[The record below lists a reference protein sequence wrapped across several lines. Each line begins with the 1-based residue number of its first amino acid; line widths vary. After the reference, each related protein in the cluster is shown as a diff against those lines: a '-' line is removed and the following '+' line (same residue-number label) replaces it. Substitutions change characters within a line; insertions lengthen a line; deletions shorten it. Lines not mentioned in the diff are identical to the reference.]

1 MKAGVPDSFR
11 ALSPSRLRAL
21 MTVTEAGTFAAAGR
35 RLGISHAAVSQQIRE
50 MEAEHGISLFDRVAG
65 TLRPTPI
72 CNELAEIGHRIMAA
86 EQEAARVL
94 DRRDAQGKPRLRIG
108 LGNSMPGIAIAGLL
122 LARRPE
128 LSVQVESG
136 SHQAILGAVL
146 RRDVEVAVLPDV
158 PPDPRFR
165 RTPVLTQEV
174 VAIVAVNGPWAGRGT
189 VTLAELATA
198 PLVFRSRGSSTQ
210 RAVDRAFRASG
221 LAPAPVL
228 TADTRDA
235 VYEAVAT
242 GIGVGFMWRQGTLR
256 TDTVRRLAIQD
267 LGATSDEVVFSL
279 ADERNE
285 MVDQFFAAAADYARS
300 EAAALAMAH
309 RAVRP

>member
-35 RLGISHAAVSQQIRE
+35 RLGISHVAVSQQIRE

-72 CNELAEIGHRIMAA
+72 CNELTEIGHRIMAA

-122 LARRPE
+122 LARRPD

-174 VAIVAVNGPWAGRGT
+174 VAIVAVDGPWDGRGT
-189 VTLAELATA
+189 VTLVELAAA
-198 PLVFRSRGSSTQ
+198 PLVFRTRGSSTQ
-210 RAVDRAFRASG
+210 RAVDRAFRAAG

-267 LGATSDEVVFSL
+267 LSATSDEVVFSL

-285 MVDQFFAAAADYARS
+285 MVDLFFAAAADYARA
-300 EAAALAMAH
+300 EAAPR
-309 RAVRP
+309 RAARRT

>member
-1 MKAGVPDSFR
+1 MKARIPDSFR
-11 ALSPSRLRAL
+11 AISPSRLRAL
-21 MTVTEAGTFAAAGR
+21 LTVTEAGTFAAAGR
-35 RLGISHAAVSQQIRE
+35 RLGISHVAISQQIRE

-122 LARRPE
+122 LARRPT

-174 VAIVAVNGPWAGRGT
+174 VAIVAVDGPWAGRRT
-189 VTLAELATA
+189 VTLAELAAA
-198 PLVFRSRGSSTQ
+198 PLVFRTRGSSTQ
-210 RAVDRAFRASG
+210 RAVDRAFRTCG

-267 LGATSDEVVFSL
+267 LSATSDEVVFSL

-285 MVDQFFAAAADYARS
+285 MVDQFFAAAADYARA
-300 EAAALAMAH
+300 EAATRQSL
-309 RAVRP
+309 RRT

>member
-1 MKAGVPDSFR
+1 MKAGVPDCFR

-21 MTVTEAGTFAAAGR
+21 MTVTETGTFAAAGR
-35 RLGISHAAVSQQIRE
+35 RLGISHVAVSQQIRE

-122 LARRPE
+122 LARRPN

-136 SHQAILGAVL
+136 SHQAILSAVL

-174 VAIVAVNGPWAGRGT
+174 VAIVAVDGPWAGRGT
-189 VTLAELATA
+189 VTLAELAAA
-198 PLVFRSRGSSTQ
+198 PLVFRTRGSSTQ

-242 GIGVGFMWRQGTLR
+242 GIGVGFM
-256 TDTVRRLAIQD
+256 
-267 LGATSDEVVFSL
+267 
-279 ADERNE
+279 
-285 MVDQFFAAAADYARS
+285 
-300 EAAALAMAH
+300 
-309 RAVRP
+309 

>member
-1 MKAGVPDSFR
+1 MKAGVADNFR
-11 ALSPSRLRAL
+11 AMSPSRLRAL
-21 MTVTEAGTFAAAGR
+21 MTVIETGTFAAAGR
-35 RLGISHAAVSQQIRE
+35 RLDISHVAVSQQIRE
-50 MEAEHGISLFDRVAG
+50 MEADHGISLFDRVAG

-122 LARRPE
+122 LARRPN

-165 RTPVLTQEV
+165 RTPVQTQEV
-174 VAIVAVNGPWAGRGT
+174 VAIVAVDGRWAGRGT
-189 VTLAELATA
+189 VTLAELAAA

-210 RAVDRAFRASG
+210 RAVDRAFRALG

-228 TADTRDA
+228 TVDTRDA

-267 LGATSDEVVFSL
+267 LSATSDEVVFSL

-285 MVDQFFAAAADYARS
+285 MVDQFFAAATDYARA
-300 EAAALAMAH
+300 EAAARQAA
-309 RAVRP
+309 RRP

>member
-1 MKAGVPDSFR
+1 MKAGVADNFR
-11 ALSPSRLRAL
+11 AMSPSRLRAL
-21 MTVTEAGTFAAAGR
+21 MTVIETGTFAAAGR
-35 RLGISHAAVSQQIRE
+35 RLGISHVAVSQQIRE
-50 MEAEHGISLFDRVAG
+50 MEADHGISLFDRVAG

-122 LARRPE
+122 LARRPN

-165 RTPVLTQEV
+165 RTPVQTQEV
-174 VAIVAVNGPWAGRGT
+174 VAIVAVDGPWAGRGT
-189 VTLAELATA
+189 VTLAELAAA

-210 RAVDRAFRASG
+210 RAVDRAFRALG

-267 LGATSDEVVFSL
+267 LSATSDEVVFSL

-285 MVDQFFAAAADYARS
+285 MVDQFFAAAADYARA
-300 EAAALAMAH
+300 EAAARQAA
-309 RAVRP
+309 RRP